1 MIFQPVLYVIGYLLS
16 VLSIILCIPAGV
28 DAFYGENQ
36 WQSFTFASLISLF
49 FGILLILANK
59 SNNFSISLKQTFL
72 LTTLSWVFI
81 AFFGSLPFIFSGFFI

>member
-16 VLSIILCIPAGV
+16 ALSIVLCIPACV
-28 DAFYGENQ
+28 DAYYADNN

-59 SNNFSISLKQTFL
+59 YVTPSK
-72 LTTLSWVFI
+72 
-81 AFFGSLPFIFSGFFI
+81 